1 MSACQDSYVVHIN
14 EKLRKLPLDVKR
26 WVVSDENL
34 RKLIPLLPQFE
45 GQVCSDFNPRTFVFK
60 MIENAG
66 LANPLADLPVLFSS
80 KSYVSPNT
88 IPLNAPAL
96 TVEMSP
102 WKSVV

>member
-1 MSACQDSYVVHIN
+1 MLSLKIFFEVHNQKKRKNSKKMSACQDSYVVHIN

-66 LANPLADLPVLFSS
+66 LANPLADLPG
-80 KSYVSPNT
+80 
-88 IPLNAPAL
+88 
-96 TVEMSP
+96 
-102 WKSVV
+102 KSVV